1 LPKRP
6 FNAKLQGNG
15 SQAAILATAS
25 GEARGGTMPVLNRWR
40 MAIAGVCL
48 QMALGSAYAWSVFR
62 IPLSKEFGW
71 SITEITWVFLISWF
85 FLGCST
91 VVGGL
96 WMKSKGPRVVAMV
109 AGLFW
114 GGGVFLASFSAHRL
128 WWLYLTYG
136 VIGGIGL
143 GMGYIVPIAV
153 LVKWFPDHRGLIT
166 GIAVAGFG
174 AGALFSAPAAGWLIL
189 HVGLMPTFAYLGVA
203 YALVAVASG
212 AFMQNPPEGWK
223 PAGWTPSTL
232 QVSQRSDRDY
242 TLGQALRTWQ
252 WWAICVLMSINTMS
266 GLSIVTQASP
276 IFQEMGK
283 ATVATAAFL
292 VGVMAIG
299 NGAGRIFWSWV
310 SDLTTRKTA
319 FFIMYL
325 VEAMLFWTYHSI
337 HALPLLAIVTFVL
350 VMCYGGAYGITPAFA
365 ADYFGPRDV
374 GSIFGL
380 MMLPWAFAA
389 VFGPLL
395 FAYMRQVNG
404 NYTQALYLIAGTMTA
419 ALILPILIHP
429 PRGRKRGDEHPTGVA
444 LEAEA
449 EAISLE

>member
-1 LPKRP
+1 
-6 FNAKLQGNG
+6 
-15 SQAAILATAS
+15 
-25 GEARGGTMPVLNRWR
+25 MPVLNRWR

-153 LVKWFPDHRGLIT
+153 LVKWFPDNRGLIT

>member
-1 LPKRP
+1 
-6 FNAKLQGNG
+6 
-15 SQAAILATAS
+15 
-25 GEARGGTMPVLNRWR
+25 MPVLNRWWI
-40 MAIAGVCL
+40 AIAGVCL

-71 SITEITWVFLISWF
+71 SITQITWVFLISWF
-85 FLGCST
+85 FLGSST

-96 WMKSKGPRVVAMV
+96 WMKRNGPRVVAMT
-109 AGLFW
+109 AGLLW

-136 VIGGIGL
+136 VIGGTGL
-143 GMGYIVPIAV
+143 GTGYIVPITV
-153 LVKWFPDHRGLIT
+153 LVKWFPDRRGLIT

-174 AGALFSAPAAGWLIL
+174 AGALFSAPAAGWLIQ
-189 HVGLMPTFAYLGVA
+189 HVGLMPTFAYLGFA
-203 YALVAVASG
+203 YAIVAIAAG

-223 PAGWTPSTL
+223 PDGWAPSAS
-232 QVSQRSDRDY
+232 QISQRSDRDY
-242 TLGQALRTWQ
+242 TLGQALSTWQ
-252 WWAICVLMSINTMS
+252 WWAICFLMSINTMS

-276 IFQEMGK
+276 IFQEIGK
-283 ATVATAAFL
+283 ASVATAAFL
-292 VGVMAIG
+292 VGVMALG

-310 SDLTTRKTA
+310 SDLTTRKMA
-319 FFIMYL
+319 FFAMYL
-325 VEAMLFWTYHSI
+325 VEAILFWSYHSI
-337 HALPLLAIVTFVL
+337 HSLLPLAIVTFVL

-395 FAYMRQVNG
+395 FAYLRQVNG
-404 NYTQALYLIAGTMTA
+404 NYNQALYLIAGLMTA

-429 PRGRKRGDEHPTGVA
+429 PQGRKSGDEHPTGAA

-449 EAISLE
+449 EAISPE

>member
-1 LPKRP
+1 
-6 FNAKLQGNG
+6 
-15 SQAAILATAS
+15 
-25 GEARGGTMPVLNRWR
+25 MLNRWWI
-40 MAIAGVCL
+40 ALAGVCL

-62 IPLSKEFGW
+62 IPLAKEFGW
-71 SITEITWVFLISWF
+71 SITQITWVFLISWF
-85 FLGCST
+85 FLGSST

-96 WMKSKGPRVVAMV
+96 WMKRKGPRVVAMV
-109 AGLFW
+109 AGLLW
-114 GGGVFLASFSAHRL
+114 GGGVFLASFSSNRL

-143 GMGYIVPIAV
+143 GMGYIVPITV
-153 LVKWFPDHRGLIT
+153 LVKWFPDRRGLIT

-174 AGALFSAPAAGWLIL
+174 AGALFSAPAAGWLIP

-203 YALVAVASG
+203 YAIIAIASG
-212 AFMQNPPEGWK
+212 AFLQNPPDGWK
-223 PAGWTPSTL
+223 PAGWAPSAS
-232 QVSQRSDRDY
+232 QISQRSDRDY
-242 TLGQALRTWQ
+242 TLGQALVTWQ
-252 WWAICVLMSINTMS
+252 WWAISFLMSINTMA

-283 ATVATAAFL
+283 ASVKTAAFL
-292 VGVMAIG
+292 VGIMALG
-299 NGAGRIFWSWV
+299 NGAGRIFWSYV

-319 FFIMYL
+319 FFLMYL
-325 VEAMLFWTYHSI
+325 VEVVLFWTYHGIHSLTLLSI
-337 HALPLLAIVTFVL
+337 ATFIL

-395 FAYMRQVNG
+395 FAYLRQMNG
-404 NYTQALYLIAGTMTA
+404 DYTQALYLIAGLMTA
-419 ALILPILIHP
+419 ALILPIVIFP
-429 PRGRKRGDEHPTGVA
+429 PRNQSSGKEVQIKGRLDVE
-444 LEAEA
+444 
-449 EAISLE
+449 EAID

>member
-1 LPKRP
+1 
-6 FNAKLQGNG
+6 
-15 SQAAILATAS
+15 
-25 GEARGGTMPVLNRWR
+25 MPVLNRWWI
-40 MAIAGVCL
+40 AIAGVCL

-85 FLGCST
+85 FLGSST

-96 WMKSKGPRVVAMV
+96 WMKRKGPRVVAMV

-143 GMGYIVPIAV
+143 GTGYIVPITV
-153 LVKWFPDHRGLIT
+153 LVKWFPDRRGLIT

-174 AGALFSAPAAGWLIL
+174 AGALFSAPAAGWLIP

-203 YALVAVASG
+203 YAIVAITAG

-223 PAGWTPSTL
+223 PGGWTPSAS
-232 QVSQRSDRDY
+232 QVSQRCDRDY
-242 TLGQALRTWQ
+242 TLGEALGTWQ
-252 WWAICVLMSINTMS
+252 WWAICFLMSINTMS

-276 IFQEMGK
+276 IFQEIGK
-283 ATVATAAFL
+283 ASVANAAFL
-292 VGVMAIG
+292 VGVMALG

-319 FFIMYL
+319 FFTMYL
-325 VEAMLFWTYHSI
+325 VEALLFWSYHSI
-337 HALPLLAIVTFVL
+337 HSLGLLAIITFVL

-395 FAYMRQVNG
+395 FAYLRQING
-404 NYTQALYLIAGTMTA
+404 NYNQALYLIAGTMTV

-429 PRGRKRGDEHPTGVA
+429 PQGRKSGDEHPTGTA

-449 EAISLE
+449 EAISPE

>member
-1 LPKRP
+1 
-6 FNAKLQGNG
+6 
-15 SQAAILATAS
+15 
-25 GEARGGTMPVLNRWR
+25 MPVLNRWWI
-40 MAIAGVCL
+40 AIAGVCL

-71 SITEITWVFLISWF
+71 SITEVTWTFLISWF

-96 WMKSKGPRVVAMV
+96 WMKRKGPRVVAMV
-109 AGLFW
+109 AGLLW
-114 GGGVFLASFSAHRL
+114 GGGVFLASFSSNRL

-143 GMGYIVPIAV
+143 GMGYIVPITV
-153 LVKWFPDHRGLIT
+153 LVKWFPDRRGLIT

-174 AGALFSAPAAGWLIL
+174 TGALFSAPAAGWLIQ

-203 YALVAVASG
+203 YAVVAIASG
-212 AFMQNPPEGWK
+212 AFMQNPPEGWE
-223 PAGWTPSTL
+223 PEGWTPSAAQL
-232 QVSQRSDRDY
+232 SQRSDRDF

-252 WWAICVLMSINTMS
+252 WWAICLLMSINTMS
-266 GLSIVTQASP
+266 GLSIVSQASP

-283 ATVATAAFL
+283 ATTATAAGL
-292 VGVMAIG
+292 VGIVALF

-310 SDLTTRKTA
+310 SDLTTRKAA
-319 FFIMYL
+319 FFMMYL
-325 VEAMLFWTYHSI
+325 VEVVLFWTYHNI
-337 HALPLLAIVTFVL
+337 HSLPLLAVATFV
-350 VMCYGGAYGITPAFA
+350 VAMCYGGAYGITPAYA

-395 FAYMRQVNG
+395 FAYLRQING
-404 NYTQALYLIAGTMTA
+404 NYIQALYVIAGVMTV
-419 ALILPILIHP
+419 ALILPILVNP
-429 PRGRKRGDEHPTGVA
+429 PKRRIRTEQNSAESSFAVGA
-444 LEAEA
+444 LPEES
-449 EAISLE
+449 IDQ